1 MIRFG
6 FPLTVLAVLAV
17 CVVSRR
23 WDDQLS
29 FRHGLTQEMKSAGE
43 ALNRVPEAF
52 GAWQAQSNQPIP
64 EQAASVLQCA
74 GSFVRRYVNPANGEI
89 VDAVL
94 IVGPP
99 GPTSVHTPEI
109 CYSSRDFQIVGNQ
122 TRLKAGADQ
131 SSNGELWQT
140 LFQPV
145 DPRMTRLRVVHG
157 WNDGHGWQAPDH
169 PRFTFSAAPLLYKLQ
184 VSTFA
189 DDAQSQA
196 GLERFLSDF
205 LPVLDKT
212 LFATPE
218 TPARV
223 R

>member
-1 MIRFG
+1 MTRFG
-6 FPLTVLAVLAV
+6 YPLTVLAVLAA

-23 WDDQLS
+23 WDDRLA
-29 FRHGLTQEMKSAGE
+29 FRHGLPEEMKAAGD
-43 ALNRVPEAF
+43 ALVRVPESF
-52 GAWQAQSNQPIP
+52 GSWQAQSNQPIP

-74 GSFVRRYVNPANGEI
+74 GSFVRRYVNPATGEVI
-89 VDAVL
+89 DAVL

-109 CYSSRDFQIVGNQ
+109 CYSSRDFKIVGNQ
-122 TRLKAGADQ
+122 TRIKVGTSHGGQD
-131 SSNGELWQT
+131 ELWQT

-145 DPRMTRLRVVHG
+145 DPRMSRLRVMHG
-157 WNDGHGWQAPDH
+157 WNDGSGWKAPDH
-169 PRFTFSAAPLLYKLQ
+169 PRFTFSAKPLLYKLQ

-189 DDAQSQA
+189 DDSESQA
-196 GLERFLSDF
+196 GLERFLADF
-205 LPVLDKT
+205 LPLLDKS

-218 TPARV
+218 TSSRV